1 MGQFA
6 KPSGESAAGNGG
18 VSVNNRYKEQYDQR
32 KENVLVFLDNSI
44 QQLRNWEQL
53 EEAVP
58 LEKLRDNVAKG
69 LFSIVL
75 VGEFSAGK
83 STFLNAMMHKR
94 ILPSFSGETT
104 ATVNFLRHTNQ
115 SPDGAVGRVYFRDGR
130 IEDLHD
136 LECTTLERF
145 VSTNGDA
152 GDKTVAEAVDHVDL
166 FLNSEF
172 LKNGVMLVDSP
183 GLNGMREYHKEI
195 TEQQIK
201 ASHACIFMFR
211 AEQPGSKTEFDTLHQ
226 LKNQS
231 NNIFFV
237 MNRIDAIRSSE
248 NQTVEGV
255 IQQLRQ
261 TYQQQFP
268 AEKVLPKIWPVSAFA
283 ALVARDPEETEYLG
297 NEIVTSQERRDELER
312 FSRMEAFE
320 DRLWKYLTE
329 GERARDQLCGP
340 VSAAVTQIVQGREY
354 FDAQIKLLQDQTSAE
369 ELRKQK
375 DELEENLNQLK
386 KNRKSISPALS
397 QKVSICIRNQEESVG
412 RQMDAVR
419 QSIESQLNACE
430 VPEDFE
436 SMVENL
442 PSFLNLKFTRIGKS
456 VDDALRRELLNAAEE
471 EYEAYVQDMEDLV
484 ESMSDDRS
492 FKFVSATIHLDN
504 MSIGVNL
511 EKFESDCKRLQD
523 QINELEQQKEQ
534 AEVNAIQARRMERNL
549 QEKQDELKDL
559 RQSKQFIQEN
569 FVAPEAVTRTKEVD
583 ASYWRSGLL
592 GIVGNLL
599 FGKKP
604 ATRWIDD
611 IDSSAKDAA
620 IEQHRK
626 RLAEVD
632 EEINRIKEEQQ
643 NLPKLQESSEDQELK
658 FRRAQE
664 KLKKREEEL
673 RKLQEAHLQDIAQ
686 KTKRASKR
694 WRRDILGQVDQTIYE
709 VQDAVKQYLVDKK
722 KDYLHAVR
730 DLVNTSLD
738 QEIVSAQKKL
748 DDIVQVL
755 QSEGEERERQLE
767 KFQCWKEQAKL
778 LIDEG
783 TALCAMLKET
793 MDDHVEQEAL

>member
-1 MGQFA
+1 MNVSGQIF
-6 KPSGESAAGNGG
+6 
-18 VSVNNRYKEQYDQR
+18 Q
-32 KENVLVFLDNSI
+32 I
-44 QQLRNWEQL
+44 QN
-53 EEAVP
+53 
-58 LEKLRDNVAKG
+58 
-69 LFSIVL
+69 FSLHDGHGIRTVI
-75 VGEFSAGK
+75 F
-83 STFLNAMMHKR
+83 
-94 ILPSFSGETT
+94 FSGCPLRCRWCANPEGMTREPSLAFYKNLCAGCGRCT
-104 ATVNFLRHTNQ
+104 AVC
-115 SPDGAVGRVYFRDGR
+115 PDHLGIDWENPDIRKNCRSCGACASVCPTGARTLYGRR
-130 IEDLHD
+130 I
-136 LECTTLERF
+136 T
-145 VSTNGDA
+145 
-152 GDKTVAEAVDHVDL
+152 
-166 FLNSEF
+166 
-172 LKNGVMLVDSP
+172 P
-183 GLNGMREYHKEI
+183 
-195 TEQQIK
+195 
-201 ASHACIFMFR
+201 
-211 AEQPGSKTEFDTLHQ
+211 
-226 LKNQS
+226 
-231 NNIFFV
+231 
-237 MNRIDAIRSSE
+237 
-248 NQTVEGV
+248 
-255 IQQLRQ
+255 
-261 TYQQQFP
+261 
-268 AEKVLPKIWPVSAFA
+268 
-283 ALVARDPEETEYLG
+283 
-297 NEIVTSQERRDELER
+297 QE
-312 FSRMEAFE
+312 
-320 DRLWKYLTE
+320 
-329 GERARDQLCGP
+329 
-340 VSAAVTQIVQGREY
+340 
-354 FDAQIKLLQDQTSAE
+354 LL
-369 ELRKQK
+369 

-694 WRRDILGQVDQTIYE
+694 
-709 VQDAVKQYLVDKK
+709 
-722 KDYLHAVR
+722 
-730 DLVNTSLD
+730 
-738 QEIVSAQKKL
+738 
-748 DDIVQVL
+748 
-755 QSEGEERERQLE
+755 
-767 KFQCWKEQAKL
+767 
-778 LIDEG
+778 
-783 TALCAMLKET
+783 
-793 MDDHVEQEAL
+793 